1 MPYDPNLP
9 IPAATDIDQRRPK
22 DALAYWTCRYCGF
35 HEAGPL
41 TVDAEGRRCAAH
53 EYRCPKRPSS
63 DTPRDHERAAYQAI
77 HAAGLRR
84 DVLGVS
90 LLLEDKRILLRRTW
104 FFEMRIRRAIQEDIV
119 ALQGRLA
126 GIYAHALTLGL
137 DDGWVEPHF
146 RPAAL
151 R

>member
-9 IPAATDIDQRRPK
+9 IPAATDIDERRPK

-35 HEAGPL
+35 HEAGRL
-41 TVDAEGRRCAAH
+41 TTDTEARRCAAH
-53 EYRCPKRPSS
+53 EYRCPKRPDD
-63 DTPRDHERAAYQAI
+63 DTPLDYERAAYQAV

-84 DVLGVS
+84 DVLGLS
-90 LLLEDKRILLRRTW
+90 LLLDDKRTLLRRTW
-104 FFEMRIRRAIQEDIV
+104 FFEFRIRRALRDDIAALHGRV
-119 ALQGRLA
+119 AGVH
-126 GIYAHALTLGL
+126 AHALILGL
-137 DDGWVEPHF
+137 DAGWYEPHF